1 MFQPSQYF
9 VIAQSFALT
18 IVIVMCFYVA
28 GPPLM
33 QMRMRRNALVLRS
46 SVRMKFMKFLLA
58 FADAIDPPS
67 QPALAGAPRI
77 LGRLI
82 GYALIAAMV
91 FAPLICGGANL
102 AQTVESSRVVV
113 WCGGTRRLILALVC
127 MASFDLIWTVASMI
141 RRRPEPVEGET
152 Q

>member
-46 SVRMKFMKFLLA
+46 SVRTKFVKLLLA
-58 FADAIDPPS
+58 FSDAIDPPS
-67 QPALAGAPRI
+67 QPARSGAPRI
-77 LGRLI
+77 VGRLI
-82 GYALIAAMV
+82 GYAMIAAMV
-91 FAPLICGGANL
+91 FVALIGGGVSL
-102 AQTVESSRVVV
+102 AQTLESSRIVM
-113 WCGGTRRLILALVC
+113 WCGGSRRLITVLIC
-127 MASFDLIWTVASMI
+127 MASFDVIWTVTSMI